1 MAKAPKPVKAVKAA
15 KAPKAVKATK
25 ATKTAKPEKV
35 KKSSSKA
42 VAAKGLELADIT
54 KKKKKSKDTESTG
67 VANPVQSMYML
78 RGQDESLIKDEG
90 LSDFTARALRA
101 YGSYVV
107 EDRAIADFR
116 DGLKPVHRAILWALS
131 DLGLRPGGAFKKSAR
146 TVGDALGKYH
156 PHGDAACYGAMT
168 TIANTVPPAVAGQG
182 NWGDPV
188 TPAAAMRYTEAKMSK
203 FTGLFLLD
211 RDYMEVT
218 PMVDNFS
225 NDMKLPLYLPA
236 LLPYMLFNGGTPP
249 PAYGVKCGNPSFSFN
264 SVSKVIIDML
274 DGKEY
279 DAKKLA
285 KTLEIRHEFGCED
298 GSSASDMF
306 DLINTGKGKITYRP
320 LLKLDEK
327 NKTIIVQ
334 SYVPGGFSK
343 TESITKKLEKIA
355 EITGVV
361 RAANASGKKNKNCG
375 PHGAAFEFKC
385 RCSDE
390 AFYEIAKKI
399 EKEITSTINYNLG
412 VTIRAAEGANAF
424 KYLGYVQYFK
434 AWISY
439 RIKLEVR
446 MLQNK
451 MEKAA
456 KQLHLNEL
464 YLWAVDNMKQLL
476 AALPK
481 ILVAED
487 PDKTMSKMLKLPV
500 EDAKIVLDRQVR
512 KLAKLER
519 ADLVKTIKDL
529 KAEIA
534 GYKKSLKE
542 PGKHAAE
549 DTRRRVAQYVKS
561 PDAKMAVS
569 L

>member
-1 MAKAPKPVKAVKAA
+1 MAKAAKPVKI
-15 KAPKAVKATK
+15 
-25 ATKTAKPEKV
+25 
-35 KKSSSKA
+35 KKSKSKA
-42 VAAKGLELADIT
+42 VVAQATELSTLT
-54 KKKKKSKDTESTG
+54 KKKKKAKETGTNVAAPVKSLYMMKD
-67 VANPVQSMYML
+67 
-78 RGQDESLIKDEG
+78 QDESLIRDEG
-90 LSDFTARALRA
+90 LSDYTGRALKV

-131 DLGLRPGGAFKKSAR
+131 DLGLRPGGAYKKSAR

-211 RDYMEVT
+211 NDYLEVT

-249 PAYGVKCGNPSFSFN
+249 PAYGVKCGNPSFSFT

-274 DGKEY
+274 NGKEY

-285 KTLEIRHEFGCED
+285 KVLEIRHEFGCED
-298 GSSASDMF
+298 VSTDAEF
-306 DLINTGKGKITYRP
+306 LQLISTGKGKVTYQP

-327 NKTIIVQ
+327 NRVITVQ
-334 SYVPGGFSK
+334 TYVPGGFSK
-343 TESITKKLEKIA
+343 NETITKKLEKIA
-355 EITGVV
+355 EMPGVV
-361 RAANASGKKNKNCG
+361 SASNASGKKNKNAG
-375 PHGAAFEFKC
+375 AHGAAFEFKC
-385 RCSDE
+385 RCSED
-390 AFYEIAKKI
+390 AFYDIAKTI
-399 EKEITSTINYNLG
+399 QREITSSINYTLG
-412 VTIRAAEGANAF
+412 VTVRQADKPNAF
-424 KYLGYVQYFK
+424 KYLDYVSYFK

-446 MLQNK
+446 MLKNK
-451 MEKAA
+451 TEKAER
-456 KQLHLNEL
+456 LLYLNEV
-464 YLWAVDNMKQLL
+464 YLWAVENMKKLL

-481 ILVAED
+481 VLMAKD
-487 PDKTMSKMLKLPV
+487 PDATLAKMFKIPL
-500 EDAKIVLDRQVR
+500 ESAKIILDRQVR
-512 KLAKLER
+512 KLAAMER
-519 ADLVKTIKDL
+519 AALVTKVKEL
-529 KAEIA
+529 KAELA
-534 GYKKSLKE
+534 DYKRGLKE
-542 PGKHAAE
+542 PGPYAAA
-549 DTRRRVAQYVKS
+549 DTERRVKQYVKS
-561 PDAKMAVS
+561 PDDKMAVS

>member
-1 MAKAPKPVKAVKAA
+1 MAKA
-15 KAPKAVKATK
+15 
-25 ATKTAKPEKV
+25 AKPIKI
-35 KKSSSKA
+35 KKSKSKEVTTSAAVELSS
-42 VAAKGLELADIT
+42 V
-54 KKKKKSKDTESTG
+54 KKKKKSKATDRTD
-67 VANPVQSMYML
+67 VAEPVKSMYMMKD
-78 RGQDESLIKDEG
+78 QDQSLIRDEG
-90 LSDFTARALRA
+90 LSDYTARALKV

-211 RDYMEVT
+211 NDYLEVT

-249 PAYGVKCGNPSFSFN
+249 PAYGVKCGNPSFSFT

-274 DGKEY
+274 NGKEY
-279 DAKKLA
+279 DSKKLA
-285 KTLEIRHEFGCED
+285 KVLEVRHEFGCED
-298 GSSASDMF
+298 VSSDAEF
-306 DLINTGKGKITYRP
+306 LQLISTGKGKVTYQP

-327 NKTIIVQ
+327 NRIITVQ
-334 SYVPGGFSK
+334 TYVPGGFSK
-343 TESITKKLEKIA
+343 TDTITKKLEKIS
-355 EITGVV
+355 EMSGVV
-361 RAANASGKKNKNCG
+361 SASNASGKKNKNAG
-375 PHGAAFEFKC
+375 AHGAAFEFKL
-385 RCSDE
+385 RCSED
-390 AFYEIAKKI
+390 AFYDIAKTI
-399 EKEITSTINYNLG
+399 QREITSSINYTLG
-412 VTIRAAEGANAF
+412 VTVRQADKPNSF
-424 KYLGYVQYFK
+424 KYLDYVQYFK

-446 MLQNK
+446 MLKNK
-451 MEKAA
+451 IEKAQ
-456 KQLHLNEL
+456 KQLHLNEV

-481 ILVAED
+481 VLVAED
-487 PDKTMSKMLKLPV
+487 PDKALAKACKIPV
-500 EDAKIVLDRQVR
+500 ENAKIILDRQVR

-519 ADLVKTIKDL
+519 AALAQKVKEL
-529 KAEIA
+529 KAEIK
-534 GYKKSLKE
+534 GYQGGLKD
-542 PGKHAAE
+542 PGPYAAA
-549 DTRRRVAQYVKS
+549 DTERRVKQYVKS
-561 PDAKMAVS
+561 PDDKMAVS